1 MVTTMFRREGG
12 ERSQATGASSGNDAR
27 FARRLPSGGRTG
39 RLSVGH
45 RRHDLRPFGFGL
57 ASFTA
62 EIDLPR
68 ERAAF
73 HAPLAACGHVRL
85 VSPGAAEEYVP
96 PIYER
101 VALGDAGHVRERSS
115 AWWQN

>member
-1 MVTTMFRREGG
+1 R
-12 ERSQATGASSGNDAR
+12 
-27 FARRLPSGGRTG
+27 
-39 RLSVGH
+39 
-45 RRHDLRPFGFGL
+45 FGFGL

-73 HAPLAACGHVRL
+73 HAPLATCGHVRL
-85 VSPGAAEEYVP
+85 VSPGAAEEYVS

-101 VALGDAGHVRERSS
+101 VASATPGMFERSS
-115 AWWQN
+115 AWWQNRTLADPDWRRGRGGEVQNALPRETRRAAAFR